1 MRHTQPLTLEEE
13 KLDLALRQMKR
24 SHVEQ
29 DMALTQFRLAG
40 LRPATRPDHLLAC
53 TDLLLGDVSL

>member
-1 MRHTQPLTLEEE
+1 MRHTQPLSLEEG

-29 DMALTQFRLAG
+29 DMALTQFRLAA
-40 LRPATRPDHLLAC
+40 LRPLSRPDHLLAC
-53 TDLLLGDVSL
+53 TDLLLGEVLL

>member
-13 KLDLALRQMKR
+13 KLDIALRQMKR

-29 DMALTQFRLAG
+29 DMALTRFRLAR
-40 LRPATRPDHLLAC
+40 LQPVSRPDHLLAC
-53 TDLLLGDVSL
+53 TDLLLGEVSL